1 MKLWQKLAFV
11 LVPLTIVVALPLVLR
26 RDVEVAPGAGVLR
39 LEVITPHNETIQR
52 EFGEAFV
59 EWYQAKHGREVYV
72 NWLVP
77 GGTSEIK
84 RVLDSGFDAAEAGG
98 REGIGIDVF
107 FGGGEY
113 DFSAQSK
120 LGRFVELEVFET
132 HPELFSGEEPP
143 IPAIMSGEK
152 YYGADRDWVGVVLSS
167 FGIVYNVD
175 GVERLGLEPP
185 RKWEDLTDPRYHG
198 SVALA
203 DPTKSGSVAKIF
215 EMIIQEAIAEE
226 IAGGIAEEQ
235 ALVQGWDK
243 GVNRVRKIAAN
254 SRYFTDSSAKI
265 PHDVAQGN
273 AVAGMCIDFYG
284 RTFEEEKRK
293 ESGESRVKF
302 VVPEGGTSISVDP
315 VAILKGAP
323 HPELAQEFVA
333 FLFTEKAQMLWA
345 KEKGAEGGPKFRA
358 LRRLPIRRDLYDAE
372 HRAQMVDGDVEPYEL
387 AKKFEYRGDWTG
399 RLFTPLRTIVRVMC
413 IDSHQEL
420 KDSWGAMAEARKTD
434 LPIFTKLETEA
445 GWPSVR
451 YEATGDR
458 IRGTLKSGDAV
469 AAVRMQRELGEFFR
483 ANYRQAMEQ
492 AKE

>member
-1 MKLWQKLAFV
+1 MKLWQKLASV
-11 LVPLTIVVALPLVLR
+11 LVPLGIVVALPLTMR
-26 RDVEVAPGAGVLR
+26 RDVDVVPRAGVLR
-39 LEVITPHNETIQR
+39 LDVITPHNETIQR

-59 EWYQAKHGREVYV
+59 AWYQDKTGEEVYV

-84 RVLDSGFDAAEAGG
+84 RVLDSGFDAAKEGG
-98 REGIGIDVF
+98 REGVGIDVF

-132 HPELFSGEEPP
+132 HPELFEGEEPP
-143 IPAIMSGEK
+143 IPATMSGEK

-175 GVERLGLEPP
+175 GVRRLGLEPP
-185 RKWEDLTDPRYHG
+185 VKWEDLTDPRYHG

-203 DPTKSGSVAKIF
+203 DPTKSGSVAKMF
-215 EMIIQEAIAEE
+215 EMIVQEAIAEE
-226 IAGGIAEEQ
+226 IAGGMSEDEAI
-235 ALVQGWDK
+235 VQGWDK

-254 SRYFTDSSAKI
+254 SRYFTDGSAKI

-293 ESGESRVKF
+293 DDGSSRVKF

-315 VAILKGAP
+315 VAVLKGAP
-323 HPELAQEFVA
+323 HPELAQEFVE
-333 FLFTEKAQMLWA
+333 FLFAEDAQMLWA
-345 KEKGAEGGPKFRA
+345 KQQGTEGGPKIRT
-358 LRRLPIRRDLYDAE
+358 LRRLPIRRDLYDEA
-372 HRAQMVDGDVEPYEL
+372 HRAEMVDGDVMPYEL

-413 IDSHQEL
+413 IDSHPEL
-420 KDSWGAMAEARKTD
+420 KESWGVMAEAGKTD
-434 LPIFTKLETEA
+434 LPVFFELEAEG

-451 YEATGDR
+451 YEATGEK
-458 IRGTLKSGDAV
+458 IRGVLKSGDSV

-483 ANYRQAMEQ
+483 GNYRKAMEE
-492 AKE
+492 AE